1 MTKCGSP
8 HGANAYDCSPRGDE
22 LLKLSEQKAKSE
34 LVNLIASAAGA
45 YLSCEKSSSLPPLP
59 DDLETQRIGKL
70 DSLDIAQGF
79 PLELIRQVGYTVR
92 PAVFVPQQINHL
104 LHGHALTDDVR
115 LDLISQIGFHQ
126 LFTSIFS

>member
-45 YLSCEKSSSLPPLP
+45 YTGAVISLSQTACSVVK
-59 DDLETQRIGKL
+59 
-70 DSLDIAQGF
+70 
-79 PLELIRQVGYTVR
+79 
-92 PAVFVPQQINHL
+92 
-104 LHGHALTDDVR
+104 
-115 LDLISQIGFHQ
+115 
-126 LFTSIFS
+126 

>member
-45 YLSCEKSSSLPPLP
+45 Y
-59 DDLETQRIGKL
+59 TG
-70 DSLDIAQGF
+70 
-79 PLELIRQVGYTVR
+79 
-92 PAVFVPQQINHL
+92 AV
-104 LHGHALTDDVR
+104 
-115 LDLISQIGFHQ
+115 ISQI
-126 LFTSIFS
+126 LDAA